1 MKILQ
6 LLVQVIISLTH
17 NYFGAKTRVE
27 FKGSCLKQ
35 DKITYH
41 HWKLVSI
48 YIVYEISRNFK
59 ISSHP
64 TLENCL
70 VDAVSFTKND
80 YIDKHKYS
88 GYGIGFGRHG
98 FLSHPSRGT
107 GRNSIIFGVDMSLS
121 TKIDNRKKD
130 ILILG

>member
-6 LLVQVIISLTH
+6 LLVQVIIKLTH
-17 NYFGAKTRVE
+17 NYFGVKTRVE

-64 TLENCL
+64 TLGNCL
-70 VDAVSFTKND
+70 VGAISLTKKD
-80 YIDKHKYS
+80 YID
-88 GYGIGFGRHG
+88 
-98 FLSHPSRGT
+98 
-107 GRNSIIFGVDMSLS
+107 SINILDMELDLVDM
-121 TKIDNRKKD
+121 DFFH
-130 ILILG
+130 ILVVVPVEIQ